1 MRRSFVS
8 LIAAVFMVAA
18 MAVAPATAQP
28 RQNGLVNL
36 NLSGN
41 TVQIPVAIAANVCDL
56 NVAAILAAIR
66 EDEDG
71 ETNCDGA
78 ASAFPEATMSRGG
91 GDVRQDGLI
100 NVNISDNIIQVPIA
114 AAVNIC
120 DVNVAILLAAI
131 LDQGATECKAD
142 AGAGGIVFPPAE
154 PA

>member
-1 MRRSFVS
+1 MRKSFLS
-8 LIAAVFMVAA
+8 LIAAVFTVTA
-18 MAVAPATAQP
+18 MAIAPATAAP

-56 NVAAILAAIR
+56 NVAAILAGIR
-66 EDEDG
+66 DEG
-71 ETNCDGA
+71 ETDCDGT

-91 GDVRQDGLI
+91 GNVRQDGLI
-100 NVNISDNIIQVPIA
+100 NVNISDNVVQVPIA

-120 DVNVAILLAAI
+120 DVNVALLLGAI
-131 LDQGATECKAD
+131 LDQGATGCTAD
-142 AGAGGIVFPPAE
+142 AGAGGIVFPPAP